1 MCGRLTLKTAPEQWA
16 QLLLPSLDFARLG
29 YAWQPRY
36 NIAPT
41 QNVVVI
47 ANLPEHSESAPILNG
62 AGEGSAPSLQFAL
75 FRWGLVPSWSAD
87 LSIGSRMIN
96 ARYETL
102 REKKSFIGPLRQRR
116 CLIVADGYYEWQ
128 QLDAKHK
135 QPHWISPTA
144 GGVMQLAG
152 LWETNSRASGRPIA
166 TCTIITTAANLRLSE
181 IHDRM
186 PVVLTGAGAARWM
199 SSACDAEE
207 AYDQLAPAPDDFLTP
222 RAVSSHVN
230 NARHEDEQCLAAI

>member
-1 MCGRLTLKTAPEQWA
+1 MCGRLTLKTAPDQWA

-41 QNVVVI
+41 QNIVTI
-47 ANLPEHSESAPILNG
+47 ANQPDLDTGVGIAG
-62 AGEGSAPSLQFAL
+62 RAGEGSGQSLQYAL

-128 QLDAKHK
+128 QLDAKRK

-152 LWETNSRASGRPIA
+152 LWETNSRASERPIS
-166 TCTIITTAANLRLSE
+166 TCTIITTAANTRVSE

-186 PVVLTGAGAARWM
+186 PVILAGSAAERWM
-199 SSACDAEE
+199 ATDCDADE
-207 AYDQLAPAPDDFLTP
+207 AYDLLAPAADDFLTH

-230 NARHEDEQCLAAI
+230 NARHEDEGCLAAV